1 MAAKSINIL
10 CADVQ
15 STNPGSKTKSHI
27 FSRLTGAETLNA
39 GCLQLGKKRK
49 KSLIESQMHST
60 KGVLWTLL
68 CTSQN
73 EPHWILLCRSV
84 QREAQGENPI
94 KFRGAHFSN
103 WQPVLRQQR
112 DRKKKRE
119 REREKAENIPHS
131 QTCHPC
137 QVHVKVAWEGKEA
150 MAFSVEPGQHKEH
163 LMMCPDTGWQRWTD
177 SVSSVEN

>member
-1 MAAKSINIL
+1 MFA
-10 CADVQ
+10 
-15 STNPGSKTKSHI
+15 
-27 FSRLTGAETLNA
+27 TGEKK
-39 GCLQLGKKRK
+39 GGKKN
-49 KSLIESQMHST
+49 LIESQMHST

-84 QREAQGENPI
+84 QREAQGKNPI

-119 REREKAENIPHS
+119 RESRKHPPLS
-131 QTCHPC
+131 DMSPMSGPC
-137 QVHVKVAWEGKEA
+137 QGSLGGKRGNGFFSRARSTQRAPNDVSRYRLAEMDRQCVLLWELIQKTVKRLEGWITQ
-150 MAFSVEPGQHKEH
+150 FSTPVWLFKSNKSQFG
-163 LMMCPDTGWQRWTD
+163 LTSCY
-177 SVSSVEN
+177 